1 MQDVPF
7 NDKSAFYL
15 KTGILFPDDL
25 NTTVVSQG
33 CLLEVTPNVET
44 GQNAP
49 QIMFYLNFM

>member
-25 NTTVVSQG
+25 NTTVVAQG